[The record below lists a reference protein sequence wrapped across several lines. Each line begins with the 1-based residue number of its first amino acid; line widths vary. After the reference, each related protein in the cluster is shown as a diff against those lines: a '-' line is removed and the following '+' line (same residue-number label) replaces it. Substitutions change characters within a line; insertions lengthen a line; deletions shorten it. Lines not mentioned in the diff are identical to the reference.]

1 MKRVFSF
8 LLIFAMIA
16 ALGISAFAEGVT
28 LSLTQSTAA
37 EQLIFAVPEGET
49 ITGVSLQ
56 GGALPTGMTV
66 SHSMS
71 AVSISG
77 TPTIVGNYSA
87 TIKITGETAGD
98 VATETKYLVT
108 VNASVVPASTIV
120 INGGETAPTPTPE
133 VTGVPQITKHP
144 TAENVATGDR
154 AVFIARADGADMI
167 TWYIKAPD
175 GTVYPASSFATYFP
189 GVTVSGDGTEKLIL
203 SNVNTKLTGLS
214 AYAAF
219 TNPFGSV
226 NSDAAMINVT
236 AATPS
241 PVPTVAPTPT
251 PKPVATPQPTVAP
264 TPRAEVTPTPTD
276 IPVQEANADK
286 DKDRDRDRDDD
297 AIRHSHSGAGAI
309 IATVL
314 VGLLT
319 IAIAVVLVMYVKG
332 KIDLSWL
339 EDWINRRNDKK

>member
-1 MKRVFSF
+1 
-8 LLIFAMIA
+8 MIT
-16 ALGISAFAEGVT
+16 ALCVSAFAEGVN
-28 LSLTQSTAA
+28 LSLTQSVAA

-66 SHSMS
+66 SHSTS

-87 TIKITGETAGD
+87 TIAITGKTAGD
-98 VATETKYLVT
+98 VDTDTGYSVT
-108 VNASVVPASTIV
+108 VNASVVPASTVV
-120 INGGETAPTPTPE
+120 ISGGDTAPTPTPE

-144 TAENVATGDR
+144 TAENVTTGDR
-154 AVFIARADGADMI
+154 AVFIARADGADTI

-241 PVPTVAPTPT
+241 PAPTVAPTPT
-251 PKPVATPQPTVAP
+251 PMPVATPQPTPAP
-264 TPRAEVTPTPTD
+264 TPRTEVTPTPTD
-276 IPVQEANADK
+276 IPVQETAADK
-286 DKDRDRDRDDD
+286 DKSQDRDDD
-297 AIRHSHSGAGAI
+297 VIRHSHSGAGAI

-319 IAIAVVLVMYVKG
+319 IAIAVILVMYVKG

-339 EDWINRRNDKK
+339 EDWINRRNDK

>member
-1 MKRVFSF
+1 
-8 LLIFAMIA
+8 MIA
-16 ALGISAFAEGVT
+16 ALGVSAFAEGVN

-49 ITGVSLQ
+49 ITGDTLQ
-56 GGALPTGMTV
+56 SGAFPTGM
-66 SHSMS
+66 
-71 AVSISG
+71 AVSRSTSAIIISG
-77 TPTIVGNYSA
+77 TPTIVGNYIA
-87 TIKITGETAGD
+87 TILVT
-98 VATETKYLVT
+98 TENVEGNSASYLIT
-108 VNASVVPASTIV
+108 VNASVVPASNVV
-120 INGGETAPTPTPE
+120 INGEETVPTQTPE
-133 VTGVPQITKHP
+133 VTGVINITKHP
-144 TAENVATGDR
+144 TDENVTTGDR
-154 AVFIARADGADMI
+154 AVFIARADGATMI
-167 TWYIKAPD
+167 EWKIIPYK
-175 GTVYPASSFATYFP
+175 GTPISLDDFVKSNP
-189 GVTVSGDGTEKLIL
+189 GVTISLTDSNQKLII
-203 SNVNTKLTGLS
+203 SNVNTNLTGYS
-214 AYAAF
+214 AFAIF
-219 TNPFGSV
+219 KNDSGTEV
-226 NSDAAMINVT
+226 NSNAAMINVT

-251 PKPVATPQPTVAP
+251 PKPVATPQPTPAP

-276 IPVQEANADK
+276 VPVQEATADK
-286 DKDRDRDRDDD
+286 DKERDRDDD

>member
-1 MKRVFSF
+1 
-8 LLIFAMIA
+8 MIA
-16 ALGISAFAEGVT
+16 ALGVSAFAEGVN

-66 SHSMS
+66 SHSTS

-87 TIKITGETAGD
+87 TIAITGKTAED
-98 VATETKYLVT
+98 VDTGYSVT

-154 AVFIARADGADMI
+154 AVFIARADGADTI

-251 PKPVATPQPTVAP
+251 PKPVATPQPTPAP

-276 IPVQEANADK
+276 VPVQETSADK